1 MSFKIHVT
9 FSFGPEKK
17 KNKREMAYP
26 ERRFPPLEGM
36 DPAILTCPL
45 AIGATGKA
53 TEPGISD
60 AISVRQ
66 RQGKRWGKSLIH
78 YLQGEISADNIR
90 DRPFP
95 KQTEKAFLFISKE

>member
-1 MSFKIHVT
+1 
-9 FSFGPEKK
+9 
-17 KNKREMAYP
+17 MAYP

-53 TEPGISD
+53 TEPGMSD

-66 RQGKRWGKSLIH
+66 R
-78 YLQGEISADNIR
+78 
-90 DRPFP
+90 
-95 KQTEKAFLFISKE
+95 

>member
-1 MSFKIHVT
+1 MHFEFYNTSDFQFQT
-9 FSFGPEKK
+9 WKK
-17 KNKREMAYP
+17 KEVAYP

-60 AISVRQ
+60 AISVGQ
-66 RQGKRWGKSLIH
+66 R
-78 YLQGEISADNIR
+78 
-90 DRPFP
+90 
-95 KQTEKAFLFISKE
+95 

>member
-1 MSFKIHVT
+1 MYTYIQVHFEFYNTSNFQFWTWK
-9 FSFGPEKK
+9 KK

-60 AISVRQ
+60 AISVR
-66 RQGKRWGKSLIH
+66 
-78 YLQGEISADNIR
+78 
-90 DRPFP
+90 
-95 KQTEKAFLFISKE
+95 